1 MLKTTVRSEC
11 LPGAPPSRHTLYMF
25 RLVYIAAVV
34 LWRTAVGG
42 VDALVPSPH
51 RAAPYNSSQPQQQSQ
66 PQRGPAHRSCDLF
79 TDNSTS
85 FIDRYHVN
93 LDKRFSELIVC
104 LDILVVFSIRFLI
117 RIR

>member
-51 RAAPYNSSQPQQQSQ
+51 RAVDTTAASRNSS
-66 PQRGPAHRSCDLF
+66 HNRSVAPRTGDRDLF
-79 TDNSTS
+79 TDNITS
-85 FIDRYHVN
+85 LIDNCYYQISCRYHVN
-93 LDKRFSELIVC
+93 LDKRFSE
-104 LDILVVFSIRFLI
+104 
-117 RIR
+117 

>member
-66 PQRGPAHRSCDLF
+66 PQRCPAHRSCDLF

-93 LDKRFSELIVC
+93 LDKRFSELKVR
-104 LDILVVFSIRFLI
+104 LDILVVLSIRFLI

>member
-51 RAAPYNSSQPQQQSQ
+51 RAVDTTAASRNSSHNRSVAPRTGAVISLLTT
-66 PQRGPAHRSCDLF
+66 AHHSL
-79 TDNSTS
+79 TIVT
-85 FIDRYHVN
+85 IRYHV
-93 LDKRFSELIVC
+93 
-104 LDILVVFSIRFLI
+104 DIM
-117 RIR
+117 